1 MERMIYDLRE
11 KLVQRR
17 KNEIRSLEN
26 CEEDGSRD
34 RYLITS
40 GKIAEL
46 EYLISYI
53 DDLLAHHSQPHSST
67 R

>member
-1 MERMIYDLRE
+1 MIYDLRGN
-11 KLVQRR
+11 LF
-17 KNEIRSLEN
+17 NEGRMRSEVWEN

-67 R
+67 TIEL